1 MTRLHSMQLEK
12 GVSIMAQAITEA
24 DVKSLA
30 QKLTQF
36 NQTLTPGEQTALAA
50 VILRG
55 AMKPE
60 DLEGFSVT
68 GPQGGQNV
76 GVIGVQEGADPF
88 SPLTNIFGP
97 FTQKGL
103 DRPGERR

>member
-1 MTRLHSMQLEK
+1 
-12 GVSIMAQAITEA
+12 MAQPITDA

-36 NQTLTPGEQTALAA
+36 NQTLTPGEQAALAM

-55 AMKPE
+55 AVKPE

-76 GVIGVQEGADPF
+76 GAVGVQEGGDPF
-88 SPLTNIFGP
+88 SPITNIFAPIGK
-97 FTQKGL
+97 QGL

>member
-1 MTRLHSMQLEK
+1 
-12 GVSIMAQAITEA
+12 MAQAITDA

-36 NQTLTPGEQTALAA
+36 NQTLTPGEQTALAT

-55 AMKPE
+55 AVKPE

-76 GVIGVQEGADPF
+76 GAVGVQEGDPF
-88 SPLTNIFGP
+88 SPITNIFAP
-97 FTQKGL
+97 PSLKGR

>member
-1 MTRLHSMQLEK
+1 
-12 GVSIMAQAITEA
+12 MAQAITDA

-36 NQTLTPGEQTALAA
+36 NQTLTPGEQTTLAM

-55 AMKPE
+55 VLKPE

-76 GVIGVQEGADPF
+76 GAVGLQEGDPF
-88 SPLTNIFGP
+88 SPITNIFAP
-97 FTQKGL
+97 ASLKGL

>member
-1 MTRLHSMQLEK
+1 
-12 GVSIMAQAITEA
+12 MAQPITNA

-55 AMKPE
+55 ALKPE

-76 GVIGVQEGADPF
+76 GAFGVQEGDPF
-88 SPLTNIFGP
+88 SPISNIFSPQTRPGR
-97 FTQKGL
+97 
-103 DRPGERR
+103 DRPSDRR

>member
-1 MTRLHSMQLEK
+1 
-12 GVSIMAQAITEA
+12 MAQTITDA

-36 NQTLTPGEQTALAA
+36 NQTLTPGEQTALAV
-50 VILRG
+50 VIMR
-55 AMKPE
+55 ATMKPE
-60 DLEGFSVT
+60 DLAGFSVT

-76 GVIGVQEGADPF
+76 GAVGVQEGADPF
-88 SPLTNIFGP
+88 SPITNIFGP

>member
-1 MTRLHSMQLEK
+1 
-12 GVSIMAQAITEA
+12 MAQAITDA

-36 NQTLTPGEQTALAA
+36 NQTLTPGEQMALAT

-55 AMKPE
+55 AVPSK

-76 GVIGVQEGADPF
+76 GAIGVQEGGDPF
-88 SPLTNIFGP
+88 SPITNIFAP
-97 FTQKGL
+97 PSKKGL
-103 DRPGERR
+103 DRPGERK

>member
-1 MTRLHSMQLEK
+1 
-12 GVSIMAQAITEA
+12 MAQAITQA

-36 NQTLTPGEQTALAA
+36 NQTLTPGEQMALAM

-55 AMKPE
+55 ALQPE
-60 DLEGFSVT
+60 DLEGYSVT

-76 GVIGVQEGADPF
+76 GAIGAQEGGDPF
-88 SPLTNIFGP
+88 SPITNIFGP
-97 FTQKGL
+97 FSRKGL
-103 DRPGERR
+103 DRPGERK

>member
-1 MTRLHSMQLEK
+1 
-12 GVSIMAQAITEA
+12 MAQAITQA

-36 NQTLTPGEQTALAA
+36 NQTLTPGEQTVLAT

-55 AMKPE
+55 ALQPE
-60 DLEGFSVT
+60 DLEGFSQS

-76 GVIGVQEGADPF
+76 GAIGAQVGGDPF
-88 SPLTNIFGP
+88 SPITNIFGP
-97 FTQKGL
+97 PSRKGL
-103 DRPGERR
+103 DRPGERK

>member
-1 MTRLHSMQLEK
+1 
-12 GVSIMAQAITEA
+12 MAQAITDA

-36 NQTLTPGEQTALAA
+36 NQTLTPGEQMALAA

-55 AMKPE
+55 ALKPD
-60 DLEGFSVT
+60 DLEGFSQS

-76 GVIGVQEGADPF
+76 GAVGVQEGADPF
-88 SPLTNIFGP
+88 SPITNIFAP
-97 FTQKGL
+97 LSKKGL
-103 DRPGERR
+103 DRPGERK

>member
-1 MTRLHSMQLEK
+1 
-12 GVSIMAQAITEA
+12 MAQAITDA

-36 NQTLTPGEQTALAA
+36 NQTLTPGEQTALAT

-55 AMKPE
+55 ALRPE
-60 DLEGFSVT
+60 DLEGFSQS

-76 GVIGVQEGADPF
+76 GAVGAQEGGDPF
-88 SPLTNIFGP
+88 SPIINIFAP
-97 FTQKGL
+97 PSLKGR
-103 DRPGERR
+103 DRPSERK

>member
-1 MTRLHSMQLEK
+1 
-12 GVSIMAQAITEA
+12 MAQAITEA
-24 DVKSLA
+24 DVNSLA

-36 NQTLTPGEQTALAA
+36 NQTLTPGEQTVLAT

-55 AMKPE
+55 AMKSE

-76 GVIGVQEGADPF
+76 GAFGVQEGGDPF
-88 SPLTNIFGP
+88 SPISNIFSPQTRPGR
-97 FTQKGL
+97 
-103 DRPGERR
+103 DRPSDRR

>member
-1 MTRLHSMQLEK
+1 
-12 GVSIMAQAITEA
+12 MAQAITDA

-36 NQTLTPGEQTALAA
+36 NQTLTPGEQMALAT

-55 AMKPE
+55 ALSSK
-60 DLEGFSVT
+60 DLEGFSQS

-76 GVIGVQEGADPF
+76 GAIGVQEGGDPF
-88 SPLTNIFGP
+88 SPITNIFAP
-97 FTQKGL
+97 PSKKGL
-103 DRPGERR
+103 DRPGERK